1 MLNKEYRFRFF
12 LNARHTVNLNKE
24 DIQIHPHTWEIVLT
38 VGKNEGDYFNY
49 RKIEREIK
57 HQLTI
62 YENKLLNNIPP
73 FNRIVPIMENIAETL
88 NRDLISRLF
97 RVGGT
102 LAKFEISE
110 NPRRTYI
117 LNNAI
122 SEFEYQEDDD
132 LSAYNIVNVTKS
144 SLDEGAFKEKK
155 KSALSDNPPKLDEE
169 KMNALKRIIT
179 TSEMIAVTALAID
192 EPDSLISA
200 AEGISSS
207 AKKLLN
213 DKTDKKNVVDL
224 LNDIIKNDDALYS
237 NIKPIERLAEKNSK
251 SEMLNLPKKL
261 SPDEISPHIYKMLE
275 VEDEKEVN
283 PYIYKSVEEWKEEK
297 QEKIEEKPQEENKRK
312 ISDGFFIIVS
322 LLFMIVLSV
331 PLILW
336 ISRNGQYPW
345 GSEIWGHLAKV
356 NEMYKG
362 FMSGNSASLLSEV
375 WNNGVSS
382 IEFWAPIPHLIMF
395 LFRWITGGNVVAAYN
410 LFIVFMFVF
419 GAFGWILWGAKT
431 GRRTLAIALAILWF
445 ALPDNLR
452 VLFSEGDIG
461 RLFAAALIP
470 YIILVLTNYLDKKS
484 IKSFILLVLLIAA
497 ASVSHVILTLML
509 VIAIL
514 VYSLVYGISHKK
526 AAETITAVVASI
538 IGMLLAFIWYYSA
551 YNSGLLYQ
559 DMSLF
564 ADMMRGIVS
573 YAADSI
579 NPMLRLDNPNV
590 FYFGLPVILVS
601 IFGLFYGDKKSKPG
615 FLIALVIFF
624 STTTVFLPFMAK
636 LPAEQM
642 YFMMRFT
649 PVAMAAFF
657 AGLMLWKNLKKAIM
671 ILIVFIIVLDCA
683 ISFNNLAYN
692 KVTYPSTQDT
702 YHNYISDIINK

>member
-38 VGKNEGDYFNY
+38 VRNYQGDYFNY
-49 RKIEREIK
+49 RKIESEIK
-57 HQLTI
+57 HQLIT

-97 RVGGT
+97 KVGGT
-102 LAKFEISE
+102 LVKFEISE

-122 SEFEYQEDDD
+122 SEFEFQKEDEI
-132 LSAYNIVNVTKS
+132 SAYNIVNSTKS
-144 SLDEGAFKEKK
+144 SI
-155 KSALSDNPPKLDEE
+155 DEE
-169 KMNALKRIIT
+169 MITEKSKGVLSNNSMKLNEEKTNALKRIIA
-179 TSEMIAVTALAID
+179 TSEMIAITALAVD

-200 AEGISSS
+200 AEGVTSS

-213 DKTDKKNVVDL
+213 DKTTEQNVVDI
-224 LNDIIKNDDALYS
+224 LNEMIKNDDALYS
-237 NIKPIERLAEKNSK
+237 NIKPIERLSEKNSNN
-251 SEMLNLPKKL
+251 ETLNLPRNPD
-261 SPDEISPHIYKMLE
+261 PDEMSPHIYKMPE
-275 VEDEKEVN
+275 EDEKESN
-283 PYIYKSVEEWKEEK
+283 PYIYKSVEEVKEEK
-297 QEKIEEKPQEENKRK
+297 KEEKPTEENKRK
-312 ISDGFFIIVS
+312 ISNGFFIIVS
-322 LLFMIVLSV
+322 VLFMIVLSV

-362 FMSGNSASLLSEV
+362 FMNGNSASLLSEV
-375 WNNGVSS
+375 WNNGISS
-382 IEFWAPIPHLIMF
+382 IKFWAPIPHLIMF

-431 GRRTLAIALAILWF
+431 GRRALAIALAILWF

-497 ASVSHVILTLML
+497 ISVSHVILALML
-509 VIAIL
+509 VIAIF

-526 AAETITAVVASI
+526 ATEAITAVAASI

-559 DMSLF
+559 DMSMF

-579 NPMLRLDNPNV
+579 NPMLRLDSPNV
-590 FYFGLPVILVS
+590 FYFGLPVILIS

-636 LPAEQM
+636 LPTEQM

-683 ISFNNLAYN
+683 ISFNNLANN
-692 KVTYPSTQDT
+692 KDTYPVTQDM
-702 YHNYISDIINK
+702 YQNNISDIINK